1 MYRLIKSV
9 SKSLAL
15 AGCALAAS
23 FLPAGASMDI
33 KEITTPSGLTVWFL
47 PDQSAPLVS
56 VSFAF
61 KGGSIYDPA
70 GKEGLAFLLE
80 GLLTEGAG
88 DLDSQAYSAAINDI
102 GMRLSFSSGRD
113 YFTGRFTTLTDFQ
126 DRAAELFNAT
136 LTQPRFDQEAIARN
150 ISQVKTRL
158 QIDAKDPQWIAIRQM
173 RELLYADH
181 PYARRQRGTDTSLD
195 AITRDDLLAFVGDRF
210 AKDTLVIGASGDIS
224 EADLGP
230 YIDRLFA
237 DIADTASLK
246 SFEKATLNNPG
257 KMEVRDWPTPQTFI
271 MASQEGLSRDH
282 PDYLIAYVVN
292 HILGGSTL
300 STRLNKEL
308 REKRGWTYGASSFFS
323 LGDLAPLIQIAFST
337 QNEHAGDALALTKE
351 IWGDIAQHGIS
362 EQELQKAKDYI
373 IGNYALQRT
382 SIRQT
387 ARYLQGLQ
395 IAGLDRSYP
404 NVRSELIG
412 AISKEDIQRV
422 AKQWFAPERLR
433 IVAVGQPQGL
443 DDTLE
448 AAKAAE

>member
-1 MYRLIKSV
+1 MYRFIKSV

-47 PDQSAPLVS
+47 PDQSAPLIS

-61 KGGSIYDPA
+61 KGGSIYDPE

-88 DLDSQAYSAAINDI
+88 ELDSQAYSAAINDI
-102 GMRLSFSSGRD
+102 GMRLSFASGRD

-126 DRAAELFNAT
+126 DQAATLLNAT
-136 LTQPRFDQEAIARN
+136 LTQPRFDQDAIERN
-150 ISQVKTRL
+150 VSQVKTRL

-173 RELLYADH
+173 RELLYAEH
-181 PYARRQRGTDTSLD
+181 PYARRQRGTDQSLD
-195 AITRDDLLAFVGDRF
+195 AITKDDLMGFVRNRF

-224 EADLGP
+224 EAELGP

-237 DIADTASLK
+237 GIAETASIQ
-246 SFEKATLNNPG
+246 SFEMASLNNAG
-257 KMEVRDWPTPQTFI
+257 KLEVRDWPTPQTFI
-271 MASQEGLSRDH
+271 MASQEGLPRDH

-300 STRLNKEL
+300 TTRLNKEL

-337 QNEHAGDALALTKE
+337 QNEQAGEAWALTKQ
-351 IWGDIAQHGIS
+351 IWGDIAQNGIS
-362 EQELQKAKDYI
+362 DEELQKAKDYI

-395 IAGLDRSYP
+395 IADLGRDYP
-404 NVRSELIG
+404 NVRSELIS
-412 AISKEDIQRV
+412 AITTDDIQRV
-422 AKQWFAPERLR
+422 AQKWFNPETLR
-433 IVAVGQPQGL
+433 VVAVGQPQGIEA
-443 DDTLE
+443 TLE